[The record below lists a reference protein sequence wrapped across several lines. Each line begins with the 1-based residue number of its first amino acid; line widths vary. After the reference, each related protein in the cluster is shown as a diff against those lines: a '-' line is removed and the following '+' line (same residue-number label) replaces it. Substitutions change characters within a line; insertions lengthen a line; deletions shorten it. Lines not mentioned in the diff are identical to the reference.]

1 MGNSHAKPLNSG
13 THGYMVRATIDFHG
27 VVMACSAWEPPK
39 THDCAHIVDTDR
51 TNLMLTS
58 PVGRARD
65 SYGCG
70 SC

>member
-1 MGNSHAKPLNSG
+1 M
-13 THGYMVRATIDFHG
+13 HGYVVRAAIEFREL
-27 VVMACSAWEPPK
+27 VIARSAWVAPEI
-39 THDCAHIVDTDR
+39 HDCARIGGTDH

-70 SC
+70 SCG